1 MLSELWF
8 DFMTWERRSSFFQW
22 LLGVAL
28 LIAVGLVLSQVAKK
42 HHEPGPNAAITAQVC
57 LAAAGTD
64 LKLGESLYHEV
75 ASSTSS
81 HKCKDGKVSR

>member
-8 DFMTWERRSSFFQW
+8 DFMTWKRHSSFFQW

-28 LIAVGLVLSQVAKK
+28 LIAVGLVLNQVAKK
-42 HHEPGPNAAITAQVC
+42 HHDLNPNAAITANVC

-64 LKLGESLYHEV
+64 LKLGESLYREM
-75 ASSTSS
+75 ASSRS
-81 HKCKDGKVSR
+81 HECKDGKVSR